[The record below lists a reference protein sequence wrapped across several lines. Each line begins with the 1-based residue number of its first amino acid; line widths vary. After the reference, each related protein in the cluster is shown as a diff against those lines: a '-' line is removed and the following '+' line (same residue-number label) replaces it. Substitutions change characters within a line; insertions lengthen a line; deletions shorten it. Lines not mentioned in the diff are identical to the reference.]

1 MNMPET
7 LKRFEEALEH
17 RPGELVEARQ
27 NGKKV
32 VGVFCCYTPLE
43 IIHSLGL
50 IPLKLGWGGDDE
62 LAEQG
67 IEYITNIQCPY
78 VRQTIGVFKEG
89 KNPYAVN
96 TDVITISAVCLQ
108 EYRMVEVLRYYFG
121 KETLTLSVPKNYY
134 LPEGKEFF
142 EKEVEG
148 FTAELEKIAGRK
160 LDPDLLRASVDLYA
174 DIRNNTAEI
183 YDYLALD
190 YSPITWKQVITV
202 IHAGFY
208 LSPEKHL
215 SLLKELNSELKT
227 IQMSEK
233 VRPINSVR
241 LMISGSIIAPGNT
254 KIIDVLEELGVT
266 VVADDICSGQ
276 RTFAG
281 FTVKEPTLAGLAEA
295 YLDRIPCAAQLYPDQ
310 KTDKRLE
317 NIFRQIKD
325 HRADGVLYHTLRFC
339 DPYTFRVQEN
349 KELLDAKDIPFLQ
362 LHTDYGAND
371 IGQLHTR
378 IQAQM
383 EIIKRRKKEVH
394 HARSQK
400 AV

>member
-1 MNMPET
+1 MPET
-7 LKRFEEALEH
+7 LKRFEEALDH

-43 IIHSLGL
+43 IIHALGL
-50 IPLKLGWGGDDE
+50 IPLRLGWGGDDE

-96 TDVITISAVCLQ
+96 TDVIAISAVCLQ
-108 EYRMVEVLRYYFG
+108 EYRMIEVLRYYFG

-160 LDPDLLRASVDLYA
+160 LDPEQLRLSVALYA
-174 DIRNNTAEI
+174 DIRNNTSEI
-183 YDYLALD
+183 YGYLARD
-190 YSPITWKQVITV
+190 YSPITWKQLITV

-208 LSPEKHL
+208 LSAEKQL
-215 SLLKELNSELKT
+215 SLLQELNSELKT
-227 IQMSEK
+227 MQVSEK

-241 LMISGSIIAPGNT
+241 LLISGSIIAPGNT

-266 VVADDICSGQ
+266 VVADDICTGQ

-310 KTDKRLE
+310 KTDRRLE
-317 NIFRQIKD
+317 NIFQQIED

-371 IGQLHTR
+371 IGQLQTR

-383 EIIKRRKKEVH
+383 EIIKRRKKE
-394 HARSQK
+394 ARRDRSQK

>member
-1 MNMPET
+1 MPPKT
-7 LKRFEEALEH
+7 LKKYEEALVR
-17 RPGELVEARQ
+17 RPAELVEARQ
-27 NGKKV
+27 NGTKV
-32 VGVFCCYTPLE
+32 VGVFCCYTPVE

-50 IPLKLGWGGDDE
+50 IPLRLGWGGNDD
-62 LAEQG
+62 LAEDG

-96 TDVITISAVCLQ
+96 TDVIAISAVCLQ

-148 FTAELEKIAGRK
+148 FTAELEKIAGQK
-160 LDPDLLRASVDLYA
+160 LDTEKLRASVDLYA
-174 DIRNNTAEI
+174 AIRKNSAEI
-183 YDYLALD
+183 YAYLELD
-190 YSPITWKQVITV
+190 NSPITWGQIIKV

-208 LSPEKHL
+208 LAPELHL
-215 SLLKELNSELKT
+215 SLLEELNRELKT
-227 IQMSEK
+227 IQVSEK
-233 VRPINSVR
+233 VKPIRSVR
-241 LMISGSIIAPGNT
+241 LLLSGSIVAPGNT
-254 KIIDVLEELGVT
+254 KIIDVLEESEVT
-266 VVADDICSGQ
+266 VVADDICTGQ

-281 FTVKEPTLAGLAEA
+281 FHVKEPTLAGLAEA
-295 YLDRIPCAAQLYPDQ
+295 YLDRTPCAAQLYPDQ
-310 KTDKRLE
+310 KTDKRLD
-317 NIFRQIKD
+317 NIFRQIED

-362 LHTDYGAND
+362 LHTDYGVND
-371 IGQLHTR
+371 IGQLQTR
-378 IQAQM
+378 IQAQV
-383 EIIKRRKKEVH
+383 EIIKRRKKEAGHV
-394 HARSQK
+394 RSQA

>member
-7 LKRFEEALEH
+7 LKRFEEALDH

-32 VGVFCCYTPLE
+32 VGVFCCYTPVE

-96 TDVITISAVCLQ
+96 TDVIAISAVCLQ

-160 LDPDLLRASVDLYA
+160 LDPEQLRASVALYA
-174 DIRNNTAEI
+174 DIRNTTAKI
-183 YDYLALD
+183 YEYLARD
-190 YSPITWKQVITV
+190 HSPITWKQVITV

-215 SLLKELNSELKT
+215 SLLKELNDELKT
-227 IQMSEK
+227 IQVSEK
-233 VRPINSVR
+233 VRPLNSVR
-241 LMISGSIIAPGNT
+241 LLLSGSIIAPGNT
-254 KIIDVLEELGVT
+254 KIIDVLEELGGHG
-266 VVADDICSGQ
+266 C
-276 RTFAG
+276 
-281 FTVKEPTLAGLAEA
+281 
-295 YLDRIPCAAQLYPDQ
+295 
-310 KTDKRLE
+310 
-317 NIFRQIKD
+317 
-325 HRADGVLYHTLRFC
+325 
-339 DPYTFRVQEN
+339 
-349 KELLDAKDIPFLQ
+349 
-362 LHTDYGAND
+362 
-371 IGQLHTR
+371 
-378 IQAQM
+378 
-383 EIIKRRKKEVH
+383 RR
-394 HARSQK
+394 
-400 AV
+400 